1 MKAPRSALAA
11 ALALVSAAQAPALR
25 AAAPVVATGGH
36 WTAMPER
43 ELDALRGGFQMP
55 SGLVLSFGI
64 ERMAYVNG
72 QLVATQRYDSAG
84 GGAPGALVV
93 QVGQG
98 NRIDGAPAGGV
109 VIQNTLDNQTIQI
122 GTRIDATVGTL
133 GLFQAINVQDT
144 LQNALKGATG
154 P

>member
-1 MKAPRSALAA
+1 SALAA
-11 ALALVSAAQAPALR
+11 TLLLVFAVHTPALR
-25 AAAPVVATGGH
+25 AAEPAVSTNGY
-36 WTAMPER
+36 WNAMPER
-43 ELDALRGGFQMP
+43 ELDALRGGFQLP

-72 QLVATQRYDSAG
+72 QLVATQRYDSAS
-84 GGAPGALVV
+84 GGAPGALLV

-109 VIQNTLDNQTIQI
+109 VIQNTLDNQNIQI

-133 GLFQAINVQDT
+133 GLFQSINVQDT